1 MAARTHALLRKT
13 ALIAGAGSLLLTSAY
28 TAGVASAAEDVE
40 GSNNLSVPTL
50 YVGSV
55 GVGTPA
61 CTAANDLAV
70 PTGAKGV
77 DTNNDGIADDHLDY
91 WVQGLAAWQADCEVA
106 SVGQLVTPKWGDN
119 LTGAPLKVGTPVRIE
134 LGLMGTATSTLDTHT
149 FNVVKLDADVEDRLS
164 HYGTQGDYLTVPEVR
179 VWAGDATYTI
189 VSSSGTTVV
198 PEQEMSAE
206 INATGRVVYGEQYTF
221 DTGGTYVVTFESSSV
236 NFGTTAAPDH
246 DTTIELAVSSTSGG
260 GGKKQGGGGRP
271 DNPGGGNRKPR

>member
-1 MAARTHALLRKT
+1 MTARTHALWRKT

-28 TAGVASAAEDVE
+28 TAGVASAAEEEE
-40 GSNNLSVPTL
+40 GSNNLSIPTL
-50 YVGSV
+50 FI
-55 GVGTPA
+55 GTPLA
-61 CTAANDLAV
+61 GPTCTAGDDLAA
-70 PTGAKGV
+70 PSGTKGV
-77 DTNNDGIADDHLDY
+77 LVDGVLEHADY
-91 WVQGLAAWQADCEVA
+91 WVQGVADWQADCESVA
-106 SVGQLVTPKWGDN
+106 AGQLVTPKWGDN
-119 LTGAPLKVGTPVRIE
+119 LTGAPLKIGTPVRIE

-149 FNVVKLDADVEDRLS
+149 FNVVKLDPEQLDRIS
-164 HYGTQGDYLTVPEVR
+164 HYGTLGDYLTVPEVR
-179 VWAGDATYTI
+179 VWADDATYSIQNKDT
-189 VSSSGTTVV
+189 GAYVV
-198 PEQEMSAE
+198 PEGSMGAE